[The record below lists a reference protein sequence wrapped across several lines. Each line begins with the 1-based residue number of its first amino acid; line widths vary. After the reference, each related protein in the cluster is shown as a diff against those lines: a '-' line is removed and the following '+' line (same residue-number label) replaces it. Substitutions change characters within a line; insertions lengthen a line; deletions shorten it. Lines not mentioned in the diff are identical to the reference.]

1 MKKSILLVDDD
12 ANVLEGYKR
21 QLRNDFEV
29 TTFLSALDALQYIQN
44 YNDFAV
50 VISDYRMPGMDGVA
64 FLEKVKELSPDSV
77 RVMLSGQAD
86 LQAVID
92 VINKGNIFRFLTKP
106 CEPDDLKKAIND
118 CIRQYELITAEKE
131 LLGKTLAGS
140 IKVLTDLLALAKP
153 IAFERS
159 RRLKAIVK
167 IIIHNITIQKAWQ
180 LDIATMLSQIGCVTI
195 PDDILKKAFRGLQ
208 LGDDEMVI
216 YKNHP
221 IIAADM
227 LKKIPR
233 LEEISEII
241 KYQDKYYDGSGF
253 PEDAVAGE
261 EIPEG
266 ARILK
271 IAIDFDI
278 LINSVNND
286 EYAIKEMQKRRGWY
300 DEKILLHFVENVAKS
315 KEIKKKYE
323 MTTVAVNELKEGMYL
338 AEDVVSK
345 NGVIIGT
352 SKQKITTS
360 LLVTIKN
367 YYNKKLLQPFV
378 KVLVVK

>member
-1 MKKSILLVDDD
+1 MKPIMLVDDD
-12 ANVLEGYKR
+12 INVLEGYKR
-21 QLRNDFEV
+21 QLRTEYDI
-29 TTFLSALDALQYIQN
+29 TTFNSAQEALDHIKNGNEYWVI
-44 YNDFAV
+44 
-50 VISDYRMPGMDGVA
+50 ISDYRMPGMDGVS

-106 CEPDDLKKAIND
+106 CEPDDLKKAIAD

-159 RRLKAIVK
+159 RRLRAIVK
-167 IIIHNITIQKAWQ
+167 IIINGVQIHSAWQ

-208 LGDDEMVI
+208 LGDDEIVI

-221 IIAADM
+221 VIAAEM

-233 LEEISEII
+233 LEEICKII
-241 KYQDKYYDGSGF
+241 KYQDKYYDGTGF
-253 PEDAVAGE
+253 PEDSVSGDS
-261 EIPEG
+261 IPEG

-278 LINSVNND
+278 LINAMNND
-286 EYAIKEMQKRRGWY
+286 DYAVKEMQKRRGWY
-300 DEKILLHFVENVAKS
+300 DERFLSNFINNVVKS

-323 MTTVAVNELKEGMYL
+323 LTTLTINELKEGMYL
-338 AEDVVSK
+338 AEDVITK
-345 NGVIIGT
+345 NGVIVGT
-352 SKQKITTS
+352 SKQKITQS
-360 LLVTIKN
+360 LLLTLKN
-367 YYNKKLLQPFV
+367 YYNKKLLHPYI
-378 KVLVVK
+378 KVLIAK